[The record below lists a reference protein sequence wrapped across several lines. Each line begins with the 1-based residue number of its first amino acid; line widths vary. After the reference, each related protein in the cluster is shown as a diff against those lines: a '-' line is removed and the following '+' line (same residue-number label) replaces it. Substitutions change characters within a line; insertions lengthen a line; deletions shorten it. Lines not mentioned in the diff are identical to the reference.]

1 MQGLK
6 LPKIFGL
13 GGLRFICSAGTKDD
27 MIYRL
32 SFFISNYD
40 HYNHFIKLTFYCRNV
55 EKGAQAAAEVIQ
67 T

>member
-6 LPKIFGL
+6 LPKTFGL

-32 SFFISNYD
+32 SFFISNYEN
-40 HYNHFIKLTFYCRNV
+40 NHFIKLTFFCRNV

>member
-6 LPKIFGL
+6 LPKTFGL

-32 SFFISNYD
+32 SFFISN
-40 HYNHFIKLTFYCRNV
+40 NHFIKPTFFCRNV